1 MGLFKF
7 IFSILGALSP
17 AHIWFVTAVSGAKKI
32 GQDSEGNTYYQAK
45 ARKGYNHPR
54 RWVVYKGDPE
64 PSRVPPEWH
73 GWLHYQT
80 DEYPTDSAPSFRRE
94 WQKPPRANSSGTTDA
109 YHPPGHILSGGQRE
123 AATGDYEAWVPP
135 GTSPAVSSQSRS

>member
-1 MGLFKF
+1 MGLFNF
-7 IFSILGALSP
+7 IFNVLGALSP
-17 AHIWFVTAVSGAKKI
+17 VHIWFVTLMTGAKKI
-32 GQDSEGNTYYQAK
+32 GQDSQGNKYYQTK

-54 RWVVYKGDPE
+54 RWVVYNGVAE

-80 DEYPTDSAPSFRRE
+80 DEVPADSKASFRRD
-94 WQKPPRANSSGTTDA
+94 WQKAPKANMSGTPEA
-109 YHPPGHILSGGQRE
+109 YHPPGHILSGGQRD

-135 GTSPAVSSQSRS
+135 QTRY

>member
-7 IFSILGALSP
+7 IFSVLGALSP
-17 AHIWFVTAVSGAKKI
+17 VHIWFVTLMSGAKRI
-32 GQDSEGNTYYQAK
+32 GRDSEGNKYYQAK

-54 RWVVYKGDPE
+54 RWVVYKGEAE
-64 PSRVPPEWH
+64 PSRVPAEWH

-80 DEYPTDSAPSFRRE
+80 DDVPSDNAPSFRRE
-94 WQKPPRANSSGTTDA
+94 WQKPPVANLTGTTAA
-109 YHPPGHILSGGQRE
+109 YHPPGHILAGGHRD

-135 GTSPAVSSQSRS
+135 LSRN

>member
-1 MGLFKF
+1 MGIFKF
-7 IFSILGALSP
+7 FFSIVGAISP
-17 AHIWFVTAVSGAKKI
+17 VHIWFVTLMTGAKKI
-32 GQDSEGNTYYQAK
+32 GTDGQGNKYYEAK

-54 RWVVYKGDPE
+54 RWVIYNGEAE

-80 DEYPTDSAPSFRRE
+80 DEFPSNDTPSFRRV
-94 WQKPPRANSSGTTDA
+94 WQQAPQQNLSGTQAA
-109 YHPPGHILSGGQRE
+109 YHPPGHLLAGGHRD

-135 GTSPAVSSQSRS
+135 QTRL

>member
-7 IFSILGALSP
+7 IFRIFGAISP
-17 AHIWFVTAVSGAKKI
+17 VHIWFVTAVSGAKKI
-32 GQDSEGNTYYQAK
+32 GTDSEGNCYYEAK

-73 GWLHYQT
+73 GWLHYQS
-80 DEYPTDSAPSFRRE
+80 DFVPTGENSYRRP
-94 WQKPPRANSSGTTDA
+94 WQKAPVANLSGTAEA
-109 YHPPGHILSGGQRE
+109 YHPPGHLLSSGLRDT
-123 AATGDYEAWVPP
+123 ATGDYEAWVPP
-135 GTSPAVSSQSRS
+135 IR

>member
-7 IFSILGALSP
+7 VFSILGAMSP
-17 AHIWFVTAVSGAKKI
+17 VHIWFVTAVSGAKKI

-54 RWVVYKGDPE
+54 RWVVYNGEAE

-80 DEYPTDSAPSFRRE
+80 DDYPSNAVPSFRRE
-94 WQKPPRANSSGTTDA
+94 WQKPPHENLSGTPAA
-109 YHPPGHILSGGQRE
+109 YHPPGHMLAGGQRD

-135 GTSPAVSSQSRS
+135 HVRS

>member
-1 MGLFKF
+1 MGIFKF
-7 IFSILGALSP
+7 FFSIVGAISP
-17 AHIWFVTAVSGAKKI
+17 VHIWFVTIISGAKKI
-32 GQDSEGNTYYQAK
+32 GTDSEGNKYYQVK

-54 RWVVYKGDPE
+54 RWVVYNGEAE

-80 DEYPTDSAPSFRRE
+80 DEFPCDNTPSFRRV
-94 WQKPPRANSSGTTDA
+94 WQQPPQKNLSGTGAA
-109 YHPPGHILSGGQRE
+109 YHPPGHLLAGGKRD

-135 GTSPAVSSQSRS
+135 QIRN